1 MATYYTLDWSNSSKA
16 PIILPAI
23 TKDQDAT
30 SLTLFGKGAPNY
42 GEGQQENFIRMLEN
56 FSSNTPPPHPTSGQ
70 VWWDTTIKKLKAFT
84 GGAWIVAT
92 GGIAAEGSAPATP
105 DEGMLW
111 WDTVG
116 YKLNIWNGTAWDQIY
131 PATAVGENVVVAGA
145 TEYNAAIAIL
155 NPIIGAPVGTTLSTG
170 YGFAQEIFTTRT
182 KETLTNNDWK
192 KLELTVRKLS
202 THMGLPTTALG
213 SFGFIYESGN
223 NISQGVYGLSQNFG
237 AMLANINTMNTS
249 TNRYNAPF
257 ATLQQF
263 APPTG
268 ASSIS
273 TPWNGSVYQE
283 ISVVFNSSAALKAY
297 FNAGGQIRFSAGL
310 AGGSTAR
317 DTLVRNF
324 LSTTVGTVTFKA
336 LGTTNGSVTNST
348 GVYNITASYSSVI
361 SIVSGTSTYAIQART
376 EGAGQALRFKITITD
391 TNTSSPTVGG
401 TLTSS
406 CDLAKASSANID
418 NPVILYPSVG
428 ASAMAA
434 IPNPMSVSISPAA
447 VSKQITNGGTATGSA
462 TATVSGGTSPFT
474 FQWNVGSPVVGTP
487 SNGPTSSTYNMSVT
501 LSSGQVFHGSCS
513 CTVTD
518 SLGLQASVAANV
530 DFVSVVYVPPPPT
543 YNEIV
548 SAPSSAYSGQAF
560 NVTITG
566 GAPNSTWYSREYTN
580 GAFTGTSATYY
591 LNSSGSYTGSFNLP
605 TGNHYR
611 EIFFNATGH
620 MRTMSIN
627 VTQQPAPVYSE
638 VVSAPSSVSLNQAFM
653 VYISG
658 AAPNTTWYYKIY
670 SNGVLQ
676 NTSQAFPIDSTGKYA
691 GSFSIIGYGTH
702 YHEVFF
708 NGTGHMRTVTIT
720 VPQPAPVYNEIISA
734 PSSVRVNTP
743 YTVTISGGAPNSTWY
758 YKPWRNGNPG
768 VTSPTFSLDG
778 SGRATFNGNESGTG
792 NFYNEVYFN
801 GTGHMRTVTFTVTS

>member
-1 MATYYTLDWSNSSKA
+1 MASYYTLDWSNSSKA

-84 GGAWIVAT
+84 GGTWIIAT
-92 GGIAAEGSAPATP
+92 GGIIATGSAPANP

-131 PATAVGENVVVAGA
+131 PATAVGESVIVAGA

-155 NPIIGAPVGTTLSTG
+155 NPIIGAPVGTTLATG

-182 KETLTNNDWK
+182 KETLTNEDWL

-202 THMGLPTTALG
+202 IHMGLPTASLG

-257 ATLQQF
+257 ANLQQF
-263 APPTG
+263 TPPTG
-268 ASSIS
+268 ASSLN

-283 ISVVFNSSAALKAY
+283 ISVVFNSNSSMKAY

-324 LSTTVGTVTFKA
+324 LSATVGTVTFKA
-336 LGTTNGSVTNST
+336 LGTTNGTVTNNT
-348 GVYNITASYSSVI
+348 GIYNITASYTSVI

-376 EGAGQALRFKITITD
+376 EGAGQALRFKVTITD

-406 CDLAKASSANID
+406 CDLARASSMYID

-447 VSKQITNGGTATGSA
+447 VSQQITNAGTASGSA
-462 TATVSGGTSPFT
+462 TATVSGGTAPFT

-487 SNGPTSSTYNMSVT
+487 SNGPTSSTYNMSVV
-501 LSSGQVFHGSCS
+501 LSSGQAFHGSCS
-513 CTVTD
+513 CQVTD
-518 SLGLQASVAANV
+518 SLGQRASVAANV
-530 DFVSVVYVPPPPT
+530 DFVSVAYVPPPPT
-543 YNEIV
+543 YNEQV
-548 SAPSSAYSGQAF
+548 FAPA
-560 NVTITG
+560 NVTVNSPFTVTVSG
-566 GAPNSTWYSREYTN
+566 GVPNGTWYYKLWWN
-580 GAFTGTSATYY
+580 GAYQGSLGPFT
-591 LNSSGSYTGSFNLP
+591 LNSGGGGSWTFNETQPGSYYHEAYFND
-605 TGNHYR
+605 
-611 EIFFNATGH
+611 TGH
-620 MRTMSIN
+620 MRSVTIN
-627 VTQQPAPVYSE
+627 ATQPAAPVYSE
-638 VVSAPSSVSLNQAFM
+638 SISMPSSVYANQAFM
-653 VYISG
+653 VNISG
-658 AAPNTTWYYKIY
+658 GAPNTTWYYKVY
-670 SNGVLQ
+670 WNGNFMGTSSTFSLDSNGG
-676 NTSQAFPIDSTGKYA
+676 FA
-691 GSFSIIGYGTH
+691 GSFSVSQPGTH

-708 NGTGHMRTVTIT
+708 NGTGHMRTASVT
-720 VPQPAPVYNEIISA
+720 AS
-734 PSSVRVNTP
+734 
-743 YTVTISGGAPNSTWY
+743 
-758 YKPWRNGNPG
+758 
-768 VTSPTFSLDG
+768 
-778 SGRATFNGNESGTG
+778 
-792 NFYNEVYFN
+792 
-801 GTGHMRTVTFTVTS
+801 

>member
-1 MATYYTLDWSNSSKA
+1 MASYYTLDWSNSSKA

-84 GGAWIVAT
+84 GGTWIIAT
-92 GGIAAEGSAPATP
+92 GGIIAAGSAPANP

-116 YKLNIWNGTAWDQIY
+116 FKLNIWNGTAWDQIY
-131 PATAVGENVVVAGA
+131 PATAVGESVIVAGA

-237 AMLANINTMNTS
+237 AMLANINAMNTG

-257 ATLQQF
+257 VTLQQF

-324 LSTTVGTVTFKA
+324 LSATVGTVTFKA

-406 CDLAKASSANID
+406 CDLARASSMYID

-434 IPNPMSVSISPAA
+434 IPNPMSVSISPVA
-447 VSKQITNGGTATGSA
+447 VSQQITNGGTASGSA

-474 FQWNVGSPVVGTP
+474 FQWSVGSPVVGTP
-487 SNGPTSSTYNMSVT
+487 SNGPTSSTYNMSVA
-501 LSSGQVFHGSCS
+501 LSSGQAFHGSCS
-513 CTVTD
+513 CQVTD
-518 SLGLQASVAANV
+518 SLGQRASVAANV

-566 GAPNSTWYSREYTN
+566 GAPNSAWYSRDYTN

-638 VVSAPSSVSLNQAFM
+638 VVSAPSSVSVNQAFM
-653 VYISG
+653 VYITG

-670 SNGVLQ
+670 WNGAYQ
-676 NTSQAFPIDSTGKYA
+676 ATSASYPIDSTGKYA
-691 GSFSIIGYGTH
+691 GSFSVANPGTH

-708 NGTGHMRTVTIT
+708 NGTGHMRTFTAT
-720 VPQPAPVYNEIISA
+720 APQPAPVYNEIVSA

-743 YTVTISGGAPNSTWY
+743 YTATITGGAPNTTWY
-758 YKPWRNGNPG
+758 YKSWLNGNPNG
-768 VTSPTFSLDG
+768 TSSTFTLD
-778 SGRATFNGNESGTG
+778 SNGRATFNGKESLTG
-792 NFYNEVYFN
+792 NYYNEVYFN
-801 GTGHMRTVTFTVTS
+801 GTGHMRAVTITATS